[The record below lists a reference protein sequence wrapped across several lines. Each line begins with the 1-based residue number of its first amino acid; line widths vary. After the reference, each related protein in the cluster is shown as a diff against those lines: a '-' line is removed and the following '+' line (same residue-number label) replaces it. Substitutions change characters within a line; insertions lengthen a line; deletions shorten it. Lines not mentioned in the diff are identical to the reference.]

1 MHSFHLS
8 RIFENTNIFSVPSFT
23 EVLMKSI
30 FVFIAPYEE
39 MAVMAEEVA
48 RELKLDGWV
57 FDVGYGE
64 SGLQLAERYYEQG
77 AKLIV
82 SRNMTAL
89 AISRHLS
96 IPVIDLSASPYDIV
110 KGLSHARK
118 FGTRIGV
125 IGPADLVYGCRALG
139 EPFGLEVSE
148 WILSDLEQLPET
160 IQQAKQLGIEIML
173 GGQNEIQC
181 AISYG
186 INGVLLYTGK
196 STIAS
201 AMKRAVDLYQL
212 QYSERLRAEQI
223 RTILDHSYEGI
234 LATDGNGQL
243 ILMNLTARSMLGT
256 DQSTIGHSI
265 QTYMPFLPSS
275 MLHPESDA
283 TLGGIYELNGSR
295 IMIHSRMVCVDGKAE
310 GTVLTLQY
318 VKDITEM
325 EGRARK
331 ENVMRGHVA
340 GTTLDDI
347 STCSENMQRLIAQAR
362 RYAMTNSTVLI
373 TGETGTGKEMLA
385 QGIHIA
391 SLRKNGPFV
400 AINCASIPENLLES
414 ELFGYEEGAF
424 TGARRNGKKG
434 YFELANKG
442 TLFLDEIGEIPL
454 NLQAN
459 LLRVLQEKQIM
470 RVGGDRII
478 PIDVR
483 IIAATHRDLQKAVSG
498 GKFRLD
504 LFYRLNVLRLMI
516 PPLRERPDD
525 IPLLVRALIRKK
537 SKQLSLPPVEIPEE
551 GMTFFRQ
558 NPWKGNVRE
567 LENLIERLCIVC
579 NGSTVTMQ
587 TLREVLPEFQSSPP
601 GPSSAA
607 AVRSSQRAMI
617 EQALEAAH
625 WRRADAAKLL
635 GISTT
640 TLWRRMR
647 EYGIDI
653 SFLKS

>member
-1 MHSFHLS
+1 
-8 RIFENTNIFSVPSFT
+8 
-23 EVLMKSI
+23 MKSI

-148 WILSDLEQLPET
+148 WILSDLEQPPET
-160 IQQAKQLGIEIML
+160 IQQAKQLGVEIML

-212 QYSERLRAEQI
+212 QYSERFRAEQI

-256 DQSTIGHSI
+256 DQSAIGHSI

-283 TLGGIYELNGSR
+283 TLGGIYE
-295 IMIHSRMVCVDGKAE
+295 A
-310 GTVLTLQY
+310 
-318 VKDITEM
+318 
-325 EGRARK
+325 
-331 ENVMRGHVA
+331 
-340 GTTLDDI
+340 
-347 STCSENMQRLIAQAR
+347 
-362 RYAMTNSTVLI
+362 
-373 TGETGTGKEMLA
+373 
-385 QGIHIA
+385 
-391 SLRKNGPFV
+391 
-400 AINCASIPENLLES
+400 
-414 ELFGYEEGAF
+414 
-424 TGARRNGKKG
+424 
-434 YFELANKG
+434 
-442 TLFLDEIGEIPL
+442 
-454 NLQAN
+454 
-459 LLRVLQEKQIM
+459 
-470 RVGGDRII
+470 
-478 PIDVR
+478 
-483 IIAATHRDLQKAVSG
+483 
-498 GKFRLD
+498 
-504 LFYRLNVLRLMI
+504 
-516 PPLRERPDD
+516 
-525 IPLLVRALIRKK
+525 
-537 SKQLSLPPVEIPEE
+537 
-551 GMTFFRQ
+551 
-558 NPWKGNVRE
+558 
-567 LENLIERLCIVC
+567 
-579 NGSTVTMQ
+579 
-587 TLREVLPEFQSSPP
+587 
-601 GPSSAA
+601 
-607 AVRSSQRAMI
+607 
-617 EQALEAAH
+617 
-625 WRRADAAKLL
+625 
-635 GISTT
+635 
-640 TLWRRMR
+640 
-647 EYGIDI
+647 
-653 SFLKS
+653 